1 MRVNKFYI
9 IGAVLVL
16 AAAGFWWANWAR
28 NNASA
33 KDATRVIHLKKG
45 TIETFISTTGTVL
58 PKNRLEI
65 RPPVN
70 GRVEQVLVKEGDMV
84 KTGQIVAWMSSTDRA
99 ALLDAA
105 RGKSNESL
113 AYWNDVYKP
122 IALVAPINGQVIVA
136 TMQPGQTVTTAD
148 AVIVLSDKLIF
159 RAQVDE
165 TDIGKISEG
174 QEAEATLDAYQDT
187 KIDAEV
193 EHVYYESKTVNN
205 VTIYDVDL
213 KTDDLP
219 AFCRSGMNVTVDFR
233 DQYKENIFT
242 LPVGA
247 VQKDKDGSFVLV
259 KVAETPKPVR
269 RAVTVGITDDARIEI
284 VSGLTPE
291 DQVIVKS
298 KKFSLPKNS
307 AGTNPFAPAR
317 PGGGAGGGSGRH

>member
-9 IGAVLVL
+9 IGMVLILGVAAFL
-16 AAAGFWWANWAR
+16 WVRWAQNNAAAKEGM
-28 NNASA
+28 
-33 KDATRVIHLKKG
+33 KVIHAKIG

-70 GRVEQVLVKEGDMV
+70 GRVEQILVKEGDMV
-84 KTGQIVAWMSSTDRA
+84 KVGQIVAWMSSTDRA

-105 RGKSNESL
+105 RGKSDESL

-136 TMQPGQTVTTAD
+136 TMQPGQTVTTGD

-165 TDIGKISEG
+165 TDIGKISSG
-174 QEAEATLDAYQDT
+174 QEAVATLDAYQDT

-205 VTIYDVDL
+205 VTTYAVDL
-213 KTDDLP
+213 KAQELP
-219 AFCRSGMNVTVDFR
+219 TFCRSGMNVTVDFR
-233 DQYKENIFT
+233 NQYKENILT
-242 LPVGA
+242 LPVDA
-247 VQKDKDGSFVLV
+247 VHKDKDGSFVLV
-259 KVAETPKPVR
+259 KVSETPKPVR
-269 RAVTVGITDDARIEI
+269 RPVTVGITDDAVVEI
-284 VSGLTPE
+284 ISGVTAE
-291 DQVIVKS
+291 DEITVQR
-298 KKFSLPKNS
+298 KKFTLSKN
-307 AGTNPFAPAR
+307 ATGTNPFAPAR
-317 PGGGAGGGSGRH
+317 PASGGSGGGRH

>member
-9 IGAVLVL
+9 IGAVLIL
-16 AAAGFWWANWAR
+16 GIAAFVWVRWVQ
-28 NNASA
+28 NNA
-33 KDATRVIHLKKG
+33 ATKEGTKVIHAQTG

-58 PKNRLEI
+58 PKNRLEV

-70 GRVEQVLVKEGDMV
+70 GRVEQVLVQEGDMV

-113 AYWNDVYKP
+113 TYWNDVYKP

-165 TDIGKISEG
+165 TDIGKISDG
-174 QEAEATLDAYQDT
+174 QEAVATLDAYQDT

-205 VTIYDVDL
+205 VTTYAVDL
-213 KTDDLP
+213 KADELP

-233 DQYKENIFT
+233 DQYKENILT
-242 LPVGA
+242 LPVDA
-247 VQKDKDGSFVLV
+247 VRKDKDGSFVFL
-259 KVAETPKPVR
+259 KVLETPKPVR
-269 RAVTVGITDDARIEI
+269 RAVTVGITDDAVIEI
-284 VSGLTPE
+284 VSGVTPE
-291 DQVIVKS
+291 DEIVVQR
-298 KKFSLPKNS
+298 KKFTLSKN
-307 AGTNPFAPAR
+307 ATGTNPFAPAR
-317 PGGGAGGGSGRH
+317 PASGGGGGRH